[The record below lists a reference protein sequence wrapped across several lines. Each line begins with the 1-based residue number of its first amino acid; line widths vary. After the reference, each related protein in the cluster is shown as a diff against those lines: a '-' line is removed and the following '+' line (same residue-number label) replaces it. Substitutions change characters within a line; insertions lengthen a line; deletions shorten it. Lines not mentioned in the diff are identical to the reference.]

1 MAQSCYLRLFLGIDT
16 VSCNGKDEKV
26 EKFALIFFTLWCYT
40 CKNHQMRL
48 WLKSSPM
55 KSQVLTESSAQLS
68 ESSGQF
74 KAPLTVLFSLVQ
86 GQKLHLE

>member
-1 MAQSCYLRLFLGIDT
+1 
-16 VSCNGKDEKV
+16 
-26 EKFALIFFTLWCYT
+26 
-40 CKNHQMRL
+40 
-48 WLKSSPM
+48 M

-74 KAPLTVLFSLVQ
+74 KAPLTVLFLLVQ